1 MRYVIF
7 LKIKHTIKQKERRIS
22 WCFVLSKTLEKDFNM
37 KKQSKAIILG
47 SLLTLIITLSCM
59 AGANER
65 GIATNSETGLSNKKI
80 EWGIQ
85 RKNNHEQPNLGK
97 KNVELINKYNGMA
110 LGNKDKKYIYLTFDL
125 GYESGYTAKILD
137 ALKENNV
144 QGTFFITAHYVNTA
158 DELLKRMIDEGH
170 IVGNHTVNHKSMP
183 TLSDEE
189 LKSEVMKLHS
199 QVFEK
204 YNYEMKYLRPPKG
217 EYSERTLSLCENLG
231 YKTVMWSFAYVDWDE
246 KKQPSENEAMDKIIS
261 NLHNGEIMLLHATSK
276 TNADVMD
283 KVIKRVQ
290 EEGYEFRSLEDFV
303 Q

>member
-1 MRYVIF
+1 
-7 LKIKHTIKQKERRIS
+7 
-22 WCFVLSKTLEKDFNM
+22 M

-59 AGANER
+59 VGANER

-85 RKNNHEQPNLGK
+85 RKNNHEQPNLGT

-110 LGNKDKKYIYLTFDL
+110 LGNSEKKYIYLTFDL
-125 GYESGYTAKILD
+125 GYEAGYTAKILD

-217 EYSERTLSLCENLG
+217 EYSERTLSLCEKLG

-246 KKQPSENEAMDKIIS
+246 KKQPSESEAMDKIIS

-283 KVIKRVQ
+283 KMIKRVQ
-290 EEGYEFRSLEDFV
+290 EEGYEFIGLEEFL